1 MVIFWLIVAIASIV
15 IEIITL
21 GDLICIWFSIGAL
34 VSAVL
39 AWLKITSVIQ
49 YIAFFAVS
57 ILAMLIIRPLAAEYL
72 RGNTVPTNAD
82 RLIGKIGV
90 VTKDITAESWG
101 EVLILGVRWSAV
113 TVDSTEIKKDTKV
126 KIMAID
132 GVKLI
137 VTPVE

>member
-21 GDLICIWFSIGAL
+21 GNLICIWFAIGAL
-34 VSAVL
+34 VSAIL
-39 AWLKITSVIQ
+39 AWLKVYTAIQ
-49 YIAFFAVS
+49 YIVFFVAS

-82 RLIGKIGV
+82 RLIGKTGV
-90 VTKDITAESWG
+90 VTREITSDSWG
-101 EVLILGVRWSAV
+101 EVLVMGARWSAIS
-113 TVDSTEIKKDTKV
+113 VDNTAIKKDTKV

-132 GVKLI
+132 GVKLM

>member
-1 MVIFWLIVAIASIV
+1 MVFFWLIVAIASIV

-21 GDLICIWFSIGAL
+21 GNLICIWFAIGGL
-34 VSAVL
+34 ISAIL
-39 AWLKITSVIQ
+39 AWLKIVPIIQ

-82 RLIGKIGV
+82 RLIGKTGM
-90 VTKDITAESWG
+90 VTKDITAEAWG
-101 EVLILGVRWSAV
+101 EVVIQGVRWSAV
-113 TVDSTEIKKDTKV
+113 SVDSSEIKKDTKV

>member
-15 IEIITL
+15 IEIINL
-21 GDLICIWFSIGAL
+21 GNLICIWFAIGAL
-34 VSAVL
+34 VSAIL
-39 AWLKITSVIQ
+39 AWLKVYTAIQ
-49 YIAFFAVS
+49 YIVFFVAS

-82 RLIGKIGV
+82 RLIGKTGV
-90 VTKDITAESWG
+90 VTKDITSDSWG
-101 EVLILGVRWSAV
+101 EVLVMGVRWSAIS
-113 TVDSTEIKKDTKV
+113 VDNTAIKTDTKV

-132 GVKLI
+132 GVKLM

>member
-21 GDLICIWFSIGAL
+21 GNLICIWFAIGAL
-34 VSAVL
+34 VSAIL
-39 AWLKITSVIQ
+39 AWLKVYTAIQ
-49 YIAFFAVS
+49 YIVFFVAS

-82 RLIGKIGV
+82 RLIGKTGV
-90 VTKDITAESWG
+90 VTRDITSDSWG
-101 EVLILGVRWSAV
+101 EVLVMGVRWSAIS
-113 TVDSTEIKKDTKV
+113 VDNTAIKTDTKV

-132 GVKLI
+132 GVKLM

>member
-21 GDLICIWFSIGAL
+21 GNLICIWFAIGAL
-34 VSAVL
+34 VSAIL
-39 AWLKITSVIQ
+39 AWLKVYTAIK
-49 YIAFFAVS
+49 YIVFFVAS

-82 RLIGKIGV
+82 RLIGKTGV
-90 VTKDITAESWG
+90 VTKDITSDSWG
-101 EVLILGVRWSAV
+101 EVLVMGVRWSAIS
-113 TVDSTEIKKDTKV
+113 VDNTAIKTDTKV

-132 GVKLI
+132 GVKLM

>member
-21 GDLICIWFSIGAL
+21 GNLICIWFAIGAL
-34 VSAVL
+34 VSAIL
-39 AWLKITSVIQ
+39 AWLKVYTAIQ
-49 YIAFFAVS
+49 YIVFFVAS

-82 RLIGKIGV
+82 RLIGKTGV
-90 VTKDITAESWG
+90 VTKDITSDSCG
-101 EVLILGVRWSAV
+101 EVLVMGVRWSAIS
-113 TVDSTEIKKDTKV
+113 VDNTAIKTDTKV

-132 GVKLI
+132 GVKLM

>member
-21 GDLICIWFSIGAL
+21 GNLICIWFAIGAL
-34 VSAVL
+34 VSAIL
-39 AWLKITSVIQ
+39 AWLKVYTAIQ
-49 YIAFFAVS
+49 YIVFFVAS

-82 RLIGKIGV
+82 RLIGKAGV
-90 VTKDITAESWG
+90 ITKDITPDAWG
-101 EVLILGVRWSAV
+101 EVLVMGVRWSAIS
-113 TVDSTEIKKDTKV
+113 VDNTAIKKDTKV

-132 GVKLI
+132 GVKLM

>member
-21 GDLICIWFSIGAL
+21 GNLICIWFAIGAL
-34 VSAVL
+34 VSAIL
-39 AWLKITSVIQ
+39 AWLKVYTAIQ
-49 YIAFFAVS
+49 YIVFFVAS

-82 RLIGKIGV
+82 RLIGKTGV
-90 VTKDITAESWG
+90 VTKDITSDSWG
-101 EVLILGVRWSAV
+101 EVLVMGVRWSAIS
-113 TVDSTEIKKDTKV
+113 VDNTAIKKDTKV

-132 GVKLI
+132 GVKLM

>member
-21 GDLICIWFSIGAL
+21 GNLICIWFAIGAL
-34 VSAVL
+34 VSAIL
-39 AWLKITSVIQ
+39 AWLKVYTAIQ
-49 YIAFFAVS
+49 YIVFFVAS

-82 RLIGKIGV
+82 RLIGKTGV
-90 VTKDITAESWG
+90 VTREITSDSWG
-101 EVLILGVRWSAV
+101 EVLVMGVRWSAIS
-113 TVDSTEIKKDTKV
+113 VDNTAIKKDTKV

-132 GVKLI
+132 GVKLM